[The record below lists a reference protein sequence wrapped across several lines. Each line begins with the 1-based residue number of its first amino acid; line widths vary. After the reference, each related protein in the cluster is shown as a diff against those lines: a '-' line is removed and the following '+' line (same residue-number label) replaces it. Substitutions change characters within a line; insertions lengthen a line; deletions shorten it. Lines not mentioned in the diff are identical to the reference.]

1 MNTHKMHMRAMT
13 VLGLGAAFLLTT
25 SVGSCS
31 QKQTMP
37 QQIPAIEVQTVDTT
51 SEDLNTYY
59 PAIIRGKTDIAI
71 RPQVSGF
78 ITKVHVDEGQHVRK
92 GQVLFTIDQVH

>member
-13 VLGLGAAFLLTT
+13 VLGLGAAFLLTA

-31 QKQTMP
+31 QKQAMP

-51 SEDLNTYY
+51 SEDLNT
-59 PAIIRGKTDIAI
+59 
-71 RPQVSGF
+71 
-78 ITKVHVDEGQHVRK
+78 
-92 GQVLFTIDQVH
+92 